1 MVDTTDTMQKDYPLP
16 VYRFKCSVGGE
27 DMNFSEV
34 SGLDMGN
41 DPITYKSGLQVQ
53 HMPGQSTDVNITFKR
68 GILMEKSELYKWI
81 KETSL
86 NLINKKDMTVSL
98 TTADAGTLLV
108 TWTIAGAFPKLL
120 TGPSINAASNEVS
133 IETLAMRA
141 DSVVISSWD

>member
-1 MVDTTDTMQKDYPLP
+1 MVDTTDSMQTEYPLP

-41 DPITYKSGLQVQ
+41 EPITYKSGLRVQ
-53 HMPGQSTDVNITFKR
+53 HMPGQNVAVNITFKR
-68 GILMEKSELYKWI
+68 GILQNESQLYKWL

-120 TGPSINAASNEVS
+120 SGPSINAASNEVS